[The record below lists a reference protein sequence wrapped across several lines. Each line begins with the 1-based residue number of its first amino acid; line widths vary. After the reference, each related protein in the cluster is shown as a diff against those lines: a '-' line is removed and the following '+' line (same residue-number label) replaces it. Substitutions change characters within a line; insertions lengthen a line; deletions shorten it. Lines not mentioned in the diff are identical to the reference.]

1 MSSQAIGI
9 DLGGIN
15 SYAAVYLNGKVEII
29 PNDLGNRKTPSYV
42 AFNDKEILIG
52 ETAKNQIKR
61 NPKNTI
67 FNIERLI
74 GRKFEDRELQENLKY
89 WPFKIIKD
97 VNSDKPQIQITYK
110 NEEKKY
116 YPENIISMI
125 LQNLKK
131 NASEF
136 LGKEVKDAII
146 SVPNHFNIIQIGEI
160 IDAAKDSGLNILKV
174 LHSSTAAAFTYS
186 FEKGIKDKRNIFIFD
201 LGAGTLNLSI
211 LTVEDGLFEERS
223 INYNRHLGGEDFNY
237 KLFDYCAK
245 EFRKKTGI
253 DIKKNSKAISR
264 LYNACENAKI
274 ALSSSKETSIDLEYL
289 IDNEDFNI
297 TISRDK
303 FEDLCFELFKS
314 MIHPIENAIKDAKI
328 SKSQIDDIILV
339 GGSSRIQRIQKML
352 KEFFNGRELN
362 KGLNPEEAIAY
373 GLAIQASILT
383 KVKDVKI
390 EEWTLLD
397 IYPFSLGIETIGGV
411 SDVVIPRNSLI
422 PIKKSKFYSN
432 YEDNQ
437 TFISVKIYEG
447 ERQLTKDNAI
457 LGILYL
463 DDIPPMPKGQLQ
475 IEITFELYSNTKLT
489 VTVIEKST
497 GKKNQ
502 IIISKETIKSA
513 RKVNNKR
520 YGPLVDI
527 NDLNDINTNMNSS
540 NMNNSENMAN
550 NPNTKD
556 NKEKESQNVF

>member
-160 IDAAKDSGLNILKV
+160 IDAAKDSCLNILKV

-186 FEKGIKDKRNIFIFD
+186 FEKDIKDKRNIFIFD

-211 LTVEDGLFEERS
+211 LSVEDGLFEERS
-223 INYNRHLGGEDFNY
+223 INSNKHLGGEDFNY
-237 KLFDYCAK
+237 KLFDYCVK
-245 EFRKKTGI
+245 QFRKKTGI

-274 ALSSSKETSIDLEYL
+274 TLSSSIETSIDLEYL

-297 TISRDK
+297 IISRGK

-339 GGSSRIQRIQKML
+339 
-352 KEFFNGRELN
+352 
-362 KGLNPEEAIAY
+362 
-373 GLAIQASILT
+373 
-383 KVKDVKI
+383 
-390 EEWTLLD
+390 
-397 IYPFSLGIETIGGV
+397 
-411 SDVVIPRNSLI
+411 
-422 PIKKSKFYSN
+422 
-432 YEDNQ
+432 
-437 TFISVKIYEG
+437 
-447 ERQLTKDNAI
+447 
-457 LGILYL
+457 
-463 DDIPPMPKGQLQ
+463 
-475 IEITFELYSNTKLT
+475 
-489 VTVIEKST
+489 
-497 GKKNQ
+497 
-502 IIISKETIKSA
+502 
-513 RKVNNKR
+513 
-520 YGPLVDI
+520 
-527 NDLNDINTNMNSS
+527 
-540 NMNNSENMAN
+540 
-550 NPNTKD
+550 
-556 NKEKESQNVF
+556 